1 MSIQKTL
8 IQRIQDEPLSIALV
22 AEITNTLISQEAE
35 LNTLA
40 RRNTLLVIELE
51 KIYNVVKEK
60 AIYDSQG

>member
-1 MSIQKTL
+1 L